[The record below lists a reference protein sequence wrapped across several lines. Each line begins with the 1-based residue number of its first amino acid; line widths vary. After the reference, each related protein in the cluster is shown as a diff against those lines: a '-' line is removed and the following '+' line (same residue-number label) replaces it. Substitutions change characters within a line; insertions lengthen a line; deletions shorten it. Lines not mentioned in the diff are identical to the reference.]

1 MLSSTL
7 SAVNA
12 GGNPAI
18 GSPTLITVVIVIVV
32 AMLLRRSLR
41 LLRGTV
47 ADVMSMF
54 KVLVNLAMTA
64 LLLVGVLGLIFVW
77 AFVSASGA

>member
-1 MLSSTL
+1 M
-7 SAVNA
+7 NA